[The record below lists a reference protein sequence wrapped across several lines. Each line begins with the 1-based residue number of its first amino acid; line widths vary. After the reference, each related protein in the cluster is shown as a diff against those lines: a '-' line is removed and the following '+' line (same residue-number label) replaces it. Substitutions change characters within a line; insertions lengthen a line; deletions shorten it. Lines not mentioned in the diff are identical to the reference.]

1 MMKPNKHLLMNS
13 VLTVIPLAFSS
24 LTLADSQAEQA
35 ARALAG
41 QHTSSPPSAKPSAE
55 AYPWEQ
61 VLNTPK
67 HRETDKGKNMATL
80 AGSASGDGGNDIVET
95 PAQRYYRVAEEY
107 RLNHPSPPD
116 DTLGEILKRHDA
128 NPWPPHDRK

>member
-1 MMKPNKHLLMNS
+1 MKPNKHPWLNS
-13 VLTVIPLAFSS
+13 ILTLIPLVFSS
-24 LTLADSQAEQA
+24 LAVADSQAEQA

-41 QHTSSPPSAKPSAE
+41 QHARSPTSAE
-55 AYPWEQ
+55 SSADAYPWEQ

-95 PAQRYYRVAEEY
+95 PAQRYYRVVEEY

-116 DTLGEILKRHDA
+116 DTLGEILKRHEA
-128 NPWPPHDRK
+128 HPWPPHDRE